1 METQENTPTPQ
12 NNSVKRDWMIAGGAA
27 AGFFAILK
35 GAGWVDDNFDF
46 SAIFNLV
53 DFYTVAVKVA
63 IASAL
68 AWSIKKFVFTNTLG
82 KDFGATFDSGWNN
95 MLPTEKTRWI
105 LALFSAL
112 FITIMFSF

>member
-1 METQENTPTPQ
+1 MSENNTNDPQ
-12 NNSVKRDWMIAGGAA
+12 TTSVKRDWLIAGGAA
-27 AGFFAILK
+27 AGFFALLK
-35 GAGWVDDNFDF
+35 GAGWIDQNFDF

-53 DFYTVAVKVA
+53 DFYTVVAKVA

-82 KDFGATFDSGWNN
+82 KDFGSVFDCGWAA
-95 MLPTEKTRWI
+95 MKPVEKTRWI